1 MKDCFRVSKKKS
13 CEVIQLQRSVYYY
26 QSCKDDQA
34 FLKKRIKEIA
44 STRVRYGYKRIHVLL
59 QREGWAIN
67 RKRVYRLYKEEGLQL
82 EKKKPWRYKRSKARN
97 QRVTALERNQ
107 CWSMDFVSDQLH
119 NGKRFRV
126 LTIVDQFSRLSPV
139 LEARFSYKAIDV
151 VSTLKRIER
160 QYGIPKQINVDN
172 GPEFISKELDLWA
185 YSRGVKLDFS
195 RSCKPTDN
203 AFIES
208 FNGRFRE
215 ECLNQNWFL
224 SLEDVQGTLNRWRRN
239 YNQVRP
245 HSSLGYVSPEQ
256 YLSESMK
263 QRSE

>member
-1 MKDCFRVSKKKS
+1 MV
-13 CEVIQLQRSVYYY
+13 QLRRSVYYY
-26 QSCKDDQA
+26 RSRKDDQA
-34 FLKKRIKEIA
+34 FLRRRIREIA
-44 STRVRYGYKRIHVLL
+44 STRVRYGYNRIHIFL

-67 RKRVYRLYKEEGLQL
+67 RKRVYRLYREEGLQL
-82 EKKKPWRYKRSKARN
+82 EKKKPWPYKKNKARN
-97 QRVTALERNQ
+97 QRVTALEKNQ

-119 NGKRFRV
+119 NGKRFRI
-126 LTIVDQFSRLSPV
+126 LTVIDQFSRFNPI
-139 LEARFSYKAIDV
+139 LEARYSYKAIDV
-151 VSTLKRIER
+151 VNSLKRIER
-160 QYGIPKQINVDN
+160 KYGIPKQINLDN

-185 YSRGVKLDFS
+185 YSRGVKLEFS
-195 RSCKPTDN
+195 RPGKPTDN

-224 SLEDVQGTLNRWRRN
+224 SLEDVQSKLDAWRAD

-256 YLSESMK
+256 YLSEFEE
-263 QRSE
+263 QRSKTNI